1 MISPALH
8 HGDPVGERHR
18 LGLIVGD
25 VDERDAGATLELL
38 QLPAHALA
46 ELGVEVRE
54 RLVEEQDAGSTT
66 RLLARATRLLLA
78 AAQLARISLL
88 EPPEVDELEHASDP
102 RRRLRRPTL
111 RTSRPKATFW

>member
-1 MISPALH
+1 
-8 HGDPVGERHR
+8 
-18 LGLIVGD
+18 VGD

-54 RLVEEQDAGSTT
+54 RLVEEQDARLDDEAPGQST
-66 RLLARATRLLLA
+66 RCCWPPLSWLGYRC
-78 AAQLARISLL
+78 L

-102 RRRLRRPTL
+102 RPRLRSADL